1 MTTNDLRKLIGA
13 LSKGSPADAWAT
25 LDNSQAVPPV
35 TNRDHEI
42 AESRI
47 DSGTFG
53 EYGADYTSLREEE
66 GQAQED
72 YEAQCASEFRDDP
85 SDSEEAE

>member
-1 MTTNDLRKLIGA
+1 MTTDDLRKLMGA
-13 LSKGSPADAWAT
+13 LKPDVSPAHVWDVI
-25 LDNSQAVPPV
+25 DNSIAVPPV

-53 EYGADYTSLREEE
+53 NTCVADYTNLREE
-66 GQAQED
+66 QAFLKED
-72 YEAQCASEFRDDP
+72 YERQCASEFRDDN
-85 SDSEEAE
+85 DEETE